1 MNGNLSPEERQMAQ
15 LIVESLNLEGTS
27 PDDIDPEAPLF
38 GSGLSLDSI
47 DALELAV
54 AIAGRYGVH
63 LKAEDEETQRVF
75 SSLRALTRHVEAN
88 KAS

>member
-15 LIVESLNLEGTS
+15 LIIESLNLQDTS

-38 GSGLSLDSI
+38 GTGLSLDSI

-54 AIAGRYGVH
+54 AIAGNYGVH

-75 SSLRALTRHVEAN
+75 SSLRALTKHVEAN

>member
-15 LIVESLNLEGTS
+15 LIIESLNLQDTS
-27 PDDIDPEAPLF
+27 PDDINPEAPLF
-38 GSGLSLDSI
+38 GTGLSLDSI

-54 AIAGRYGVH
+54 AIAGTYGVH
-63 LKAEDEETQRVF
+63 LKAEDEETQQVF
-75 SSLRALTRHVEAN
+75 SSLRVLTAHVEAN

>member
-27 PDDIDPEAPLF
+27 PDDIDPDAPLF

>member
-1 MNGNLSPEERQMAQ
+1 MAGNLSSEERLMAQ

-27 PDDIDPEAPLF
+27 PDDIDPDAALF
-38 GSGLSLDSI
+38 GTGLSLDSI

-54 AIAGRYGVH
+54 AIAARYGVH
-63 LKAEDEETQRVF
+63 LKAEDEETQQVF